1 MQDKPAQGCFFE
13 HRKNHAGKNLTDTEH
28 TVLEYILDHLDTVQT
43 EGVRGVARAN
53 YTSTSTIM
61 RLARK
66 MNYSG
71 FVDMCYKLRSLVET
85 PRQTMQ
91 EEEDFLNGFST
102 QSLLNYNTYT
112 QLKVCAEKLLEQR
125 DKMIFVYG
133 TGFSGTVATYLTQK
147 LVNMGIL
154 CFSATAAIPWAFL
167 RIRWSG
173 WGCFSASPNPARP
186 RWCAIRSRPRRKT
199 ACALWQ
205 LPASRR
211 TAWPVRRPMVPG
223 GEPVEAG
230 RPEHHAQH
238 LFSAGDDAHRADR
251 LRIPPPVHGK
261 RHQVRMSVHFA
272 QKNHGFLNKSNRN
285 ALLFWVTR
293 FHLFKKCLHL
303 RWFVR

>member
-1 MQDKPAQGCFFE
+1 MNIEKITQ
-13 HRKNHAGKNLTDTEH
+13 GKNLTDTER

-71 FVDMCYKLRSLVET
+71 FVDMCYKLRSFTET
-85 PRQTMQ
+85 PHQTMQ

-125 DKMIFVYG
+125 DKMTFVYG

-154 CFSATAAIPWAFL
+154 CFSATGGDSVGIFENTL
-167 RIRWSG
+167 DRMGMFFCISKSG
-173 WGCFSASPNPARP
+173 ETSMVRDK
-186 RWCAIRSRPRRKT
+186 IKT
-199 ACALWQ
+199 AQENGVCTVAITGEQENSVGRYADLWF
-205 LPASRR
+205 R
-211 TAWPVRRPMVPG
+211 
-223 GEPVEAG
+223 VEAG
-230 RPEHHAQH
+230 RSEHHAQH
-238 LFSAGDDAHRADR
+238 LFSAGDDAHRADY
-251 LRIPPPVHGK
+251 LRVSPPVHGK

>member
-1 MQDKPAQGCFFE
+1 MNIEKITQ
-13 HRKNHAGKNLTDTEH
+13 GKNLTDTER

-71 FVDMCYKLRSLVET
+71 FVDMCYKLRSFTET
-85 PRQTMQ
+85 PHQTMQ

-125 DKMIFVYG
+125 DKMTFVYG

-154 CFSATAAIPWAFL
+154 CFSATGGDSVGIFENTLDRMVVLSQDHVITTEGIPILYNLKRMTPVTTYSAHQLVTWKEFKRRSEKEYLEWAL
-167 RIRWSG
+167 RQTDWNI
-173 WGCFSASPNPARP
+173 SA
-186 RWCAIRSRPRRKT
+186 
-199 ACALWQ
+199 
-205 LPASRR
+205 ASRELSLSTR
-211 TAWPVRRPMVPG
+211 
-223 GEPVEAG
+223 
-230 RPEHHAQH
+230 QI
-238 LFSAGDDAHRADR
+238 F
-251 LRIPPPVHGK
+251 
-261 RHQVRMSVHFA
+261 
-272 QKNHGFLNKSNRN
+272 NKINEYDIEKP
-285 ALLFWVTR
+285 F
-293 FHLFKKCLHL
+293 
-303 RWFVR
+303 

>member
-1 MQDKPAQGCFFE
+1 MNIEKITQ
-13 HRKNHAGKNLTDTEH
+13 GKNLTDTER

-71 FVDMCYKLRSLVET
+71 FVDMCYKLRSFTET
-85 PRQTMQ
+85 PHQTMQ
-91 EEEDFLNGFST
+91 EEERFPQRLQHPVS
-102 QSLLNYNTYT
+102 
-112 QLKVCAEKLLEQR
+112 AELQHLHPAEGLRRKLLEQR

-154 CFSATAAIPWAFL
+154 CFSATGGDSVGIFENTLDRMGLFFGISKSGETSMVRDKIKTAQENGVCTVAITGEQENSVGQGTPTYG
-167 RIRWSG
+167 SG
-173 WGCFSASPNPARP
+173 WRTSGS
-186 RWCAIRSRPRRKT
+186 WTIRTPCPT
-199 ACALWQ
+199 
-205 LPASRR
+205 P
-211 TAWPVRRPMVPG
+211 
-223 GEPVEAG
+223 
-230 RPEHHAQH
+230 
-238 LFSAGDDAHRADR
+238 FSAGDDAHRADR
-251 LRIPPPVHGK
+251 LRVPPPVHGK
-261 RHQVRMSVHFA
+261 RHQVRTLVCFA

-293 FHLFKKCLHL
+293 FHLFKNCLHL
-303 RWFVR
+303 RWFVG

>member
-1 MQDKPAQGCFFE
+1 MNIEKITQ
-13 HRKNHAGKNLTDTEH
+13 GKNLTDTER

-71 FVDMCYKLRSLVET
+71 FVDMCYKLRSFTET
-85 PRQTMQ
+85 PHQTMQ

-125 DKMIFVYG
+125 DKMTFVYG

-154 CFSATAAIPWAFL
+154 CFSATGGDSVGIFENTL
-167 RIRWSG
+167 DRMGMFFCISKSG
-173 WGCFSASPNPARP
+173 ETAMVRA
-186 RWCAIRSRPRRKT
+186 RSRPRRKT
-199 ACALWQ
+199 ACALWP
-205 LPASRR
+205 LPGSRR
-211 TAWPVRRPMVPG
+211 TAWAGTPTYGSGWRTSGSWTIRTPCPTPFFRR
-223 GEPVEAG
+223 
-230 RPEHHAQH
+230 
-238 LFSAGDDAHRADR
+238 
-251 LRIPPPVHGK
+251 
-261 RHQVRMSVHFA
+261 
-272 QKNHGFLNKSNRN
+272 
-285 ALLFWVTR
+285 
-293 FHLFKKCLHL
+293 
-303 RWFVR
+303 

>member
-1 MQDKPAQGCFFE
+1 MNIEKITQ
-13 HRKNHAGKNLTDTEH
+13 GKNLTDTER

-71 FVDMCYKLRSLVET
+71 FVDMCYKLRSFTET
-85 PRQTMQ
+85 PHQTMQ

-154 CFSATAAIPWAFL
+154 CFSATGGDSVGIFENTLDRMGLFL
-167 RIRWSG
+167 
-173 WGCFSASPNPARP
+173 ASPNPARP
-186 RWCAIRSRPRRKT
+186 LWSGTRSAQPGKT
-199 ACALWQ
+199 GC
-205 LPASRR
+205 LPWPLPGSRR
-211 TAWPVRRPMVPG
+211 TAWAGTPTYGSGWRTSGSWTTRTPCPTPFFRR
-223 GEPVEAG
+223 
-230 RPEHHAQH
+230 
-238 LFSAGDDAHRADR
+238 
-251 LRIPPPVHGK
+251 
-261 RHQVRMSVHFA
+261 
-272 QKNHGFLNKSNRN
+272 
-285 ALLFWVTR
+285 
-293 FHLFKKCLHL
+293 
-303 RWFVR
+303 

>member
-1 MQDKPAQGCFFE
+1 MNIEKITQ
-13 HRKNHAGKNLTDTEH
+13 GKNLTDTER

-71 FVDMCYKLRSLVET
+71 FVDMCYKLRSFTET
-85 PRQTMQ
+85 PHQTMQ

-125 DKMIFVYG
+125 DKMTFVYG

-154 CFSATAAIPWAFL
+154 CFSATGGEQQRVAIARALINNPTMIIADEPTGNL
-167 RIRWSG
+167 D
-173 WGCFSASPNPARP
+173 PARSFE
-186 RWCAIRSRPRRKT
+186 IM
-199 ACALWQ
+199 LLLEQ
-205 LPASRR
+205 
-211 TAWPVRRPMVPG
+211 
-223 GEPVEAG
+223 
-230 RPEHHAQH
+230 
-238 LFSAGDDAHRADR
+238 
-251 LRIPPPVHGK
+251 I
-261 RHQVRMSVHFA
+261 
-272 QKNHGFLNKSNRN
+272 N
-285 ALLFWVTR
+285 ALGTTVMVVTHEKSLVDR
-293 FHLFKKCLHL
+293 FTKRVVAINNGK
-303 RWFVR
+303 VISDGMDGYYNYEEEQ

>member
-1 MQDKPAQGCFFE
+1 MNIEKITQ
-13 HRKNHAGKNLTDTEH
+13 GKNLTDTER

-71 FVDMCYKLRSLVET
+71 FVDMCYKLRSFTET
-85 PRQTMQ
+85 PHQTMQ

-112 QLKVCAEKLLEQR
+112 QLKICAEKLLEQR

-154 CFSATAAIPWAFL
+154 CFSATGGDSVGIFENTL
-167 RIRWSG
+167 DRMGLFFGISKSG
-173 WGCFSASPNPARP
+173 ETTMVRDK
-186 RWCAIRSRPRRKT
+186 I
-199 ACALWQ
+199 
-205 LPASRR
+205 R
-211 TAWPVRRPMVPG
+211 TARENGVFTVAHYRGAGEQRGPVRRPMVPG

-251 LRIPPPVHGK
+251 LRVPPPVHGK
-261 RHQVRMSVHFA
+261 RHQVRMFVHFA

-293 FHLFKKCLHL
+293 FHLFKNCLQL
-303 RWFVR
+303 RCFVG

>member
-1 MQDKPAQGCFFE
+1 MNIEKITQ
-13 HRKNHAGKNLTDTEH
+13 GKNLTDTER

-85 PRQTMQ
+85 PHQTMQ

-112 QLKVCAEKLLEQR
+112 QLKICADKLLEQR

-154 CFSATAAIPWAFL
+154 CFSATGGDSVGIFENTL
-167 RIRWSG
+167 DRMGLFFGISKSG
-173 WGCFSASPNPARP
+173 ETTMVRDK
-186 RWCAIRSRPRRKT
+186 I
-199 ACALWQ
+199 
-205 LPASRR
+205 R
-211 TAWPVRRPMVPG
+211 TARENGVFTVAITGGAGEQRGPVRRPVVPG

-230 RPEHHAQH
+230 RSEHHAQH

-251 LRIPPPVHGK
+251 LRVPPPVHGK
-261 RHQVRMSVHFA
+261 RHQVRMFVRFT
-272 QKNHGFLNKSNRN
+272 QKNHGLLNKSNRN

-293 FHLFKKCLHL
+293 FQLFKNCLHL
-303 RWFVR
+303 RWFVG

>member
-1 MQDKPAQGCFFE
+1 MNIEKITQ
-13 HRKNHAGKNLTDTEH
+13 GKNLTDTEH

-43 EGVRGVARAN
+43 EGVRGVARAS

-71 FVDMCYKLRSLVET
+71 FVDMCYKLRSFTET
-85 PRQTMQ
+85 PHQTMQ

-154 CFSATAAIPWAFL
+154 CFSATGGDSVGIFENTL
-167 RIRWSG
+167 DRMGMFFCISKSG
-173 WGCFSASPNPARP
+173 ETSMVRDK
-186 RWCAIRSRPRRKT
+186 IKT
-199 ACALWQ
+199 AQENGVCTVAITGEQENSVGRYADLWFRVENQ
-205 LPASRR
+205 WKLDDQNTMPNTFFPQVMMLIELIAYEYRR
-211 TAWPVRRPMVPG
+211 LCMENG
-223 GEPVEAG
+223 
-230 RPEHHAQH
+230 
-238 LFSAGDDAHRADR
+238 
-251 LRIPPPVHGK
+251 IK
-261 RHQVRMSVHFA
+261 
-272 QKNHGFLNKSNRN
+272 
-285 ALLFWVTR
+285 
-293 FHLFKKCLHL
+293 
-303 RWFVR
+303 

>member
-1 MQDKPAQGCFFE
+1 MNIEKITQ
-13 HRKNHAGKNLTDTEH
+13 GKNLTDTER

-85 PRQTMQ
+85 PHQTMQ

-112 QLKVCAEKLLEQR
+112 QLKICADKLLEQR

-154 CFSATAAIPWAFL
+154 CFSATGGDSVGIFENTL
-167 RIRWSG
+167 DRMGLFFGISKSG
-173 WGCFSASPNPARP
+173 ETTMVRDK
-186 RWCAIRSRPRRKT
+186 I
-199 ACALWQ
+199 
-205 LPASRR
+205 R
-211 TAWPVRRPMVPG
+211 TARENGVFTVAIT
-223 GEPVEAG
+223 GEQENSVGRYADLWFRVENQWKLDDQNTM
-230 RPEHHAQH
+230 PNT
-238 LFSAGDDAHRADR
+238 FFPAGDDAHRADR
-251 LRIPPPVHGK
+251 LRVPPPVHGK
-261 RHQVRMSVHFA
+261 RHQVRMFVRFT
-272 QKNHGFLNKSNRN
+272 QKNHGLLNKSNRN

-293 FHLFKKCLHL
+293 FQLFKNCLHL
-303 RWFVR
+303 RWFVG